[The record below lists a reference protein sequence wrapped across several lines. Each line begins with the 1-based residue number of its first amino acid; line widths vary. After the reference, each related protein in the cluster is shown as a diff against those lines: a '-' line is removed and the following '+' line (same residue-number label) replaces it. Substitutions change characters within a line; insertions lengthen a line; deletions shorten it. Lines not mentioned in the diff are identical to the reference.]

1 MTEKQNVSLRA
12 AINVLQ
18 GLLSTGAPLTL
29 GADEPVHQFVRQR
42 LVTDPL
48 YSVTS
53 EAVVE
58 FYVENSRHGQF
69 PALPRHVVL
78 RRLGPAIFTVH
89 GIRRTHNVVVD
100 GKHRRGFNGLRF
112 V

>member
-1 MTEKQNVSLRA
+1 MNEKEAVALRSA
-12 AINVLQ
+12 LNVLR
-18 GLLSTGAPLTL
+18 GLLPTGAPSSL

-53 EAVVE
+53 EAVAE
-58 FYVENSRHGQF
+58 FYVENSKHGQF

-89 GIRRTHNVVVD
+89 GVRRTHNVVVD